1 LVITSA
7 NATAPHDEIVTF
19 LANDQ
24 TLPASLR
31 LAVARKW
38 HADTPLRSAKHRSK
52 NHAARAFKAIEPT
65 TSIKADH
72 GAPDAVSQQKTSAA
86 NANATTD
93 RAVLPIL
100 FGIVQDLAAK
110 PAERRQAAL
119 QLAQYFLPKKPTI
132 KKSRH
137 GNFLP
142 DECGFVVDPDL
153 ARELRDLKLE
163 LACLPFSSKKRS
175 PHIVARKASE
185 LQKRIEEIRQSLECP
200 CPSRYQLKRH
210 VSAGPDGEIVQ
221 DGEIAWD
228 KARIESL
235 RRGRVE
241 KKIFTPE
248 EDLEEAVRT
257 ARYESF
263 LLGQEMTGRH
273 RLAELREKQRA
284 ARIGYG
290 PLLTAG
296 QAAVLRVLTLLYP
309 PPPKPPPSEIM
320 LADHP
325 FLDLQ
330 ARAPRR

>member
-1 LVITSA
+1 MKSLHIVLDRWRA
-7 NATAPHDEIVTF
+7 GEPALAPLD
-19 LANDQ
+19 
-24 TLPASLR
+24 
-31 LAVARKW
+31 
-38 HADTPLRSAKHRSK
+38 
-52 NHAARAFKAIEPT
+52 PT
-65 TSIKADH
+65 VK
-72 GAPDAVSQQKTSAA
+72 
-86 NANATTD
+86 
-93 RAVLPIL
+93 
-100 FGIVQDLAAK
+100 DLAAK

-210 VSAGPDGEIVQ
+210 VSAGPDGEIIQ
-221 DGEIAWD
+221 DGEIALD
-228 KARIESL
+228 KARIEIL
-235 RRGRVE
+235 RRRRVE

-325 FLDLQ
+325 FLDLRIAEGDHVS
-330 ARAPRR
+330 ARSSPKQRASLSPKNHMWMKTLKSLRRFRLTALVTAKSPKEKGGQS